1 MAKIVWIKESEV
13 KKNRIVES
21 FEEFFKEPLSILKS
35 GLIQIVE
42 ITTENFFTKDSS
54 ITVNFTKSKTQI
66 TVFNNIKLYNLL
78 SIATARNAVRTER
91 AAIIHKHP
99 EFLKLSLTARK

>member
-1 MAKIVWIKESEV
+1 MIKR
-13 KKNRIVES
+13 NNILES
-21 FEEFFKEPLSILKS
+21 FEEFFKEPLSILKA

-42 ITTENFFTKDSS
+42 ITTDNFFTKDSS

-78 SIATARNAVRTER
+78 SMATARNSARTER
-91 AAIIHKHP
+91 AAIVHKHP
-99 EFLKLSLTARK
+99 EFLKLSLNARK